1 MNLTKEHSIQ
11 IKGVAILCMVLFHL
25 FGFPERIPTSVQWM
39 GMPIIKALQ
48 ICVPI
53 YLFMAGYGLQC
64 IVAKG
69 TVTWMSIGKR
79 LKKLYLSFWWVAI
92 PFISVGCIVGYYAP
106 DVKNIFYNLSGLTT
120 SCNGEWWF
128 FSLYAE
134 LLVLFYF
141 VSKIKLGWK
150 GYLLLM
156 LGLLILTRGL
166 NCALHLDEEMIV
178 ERHLKMILIDLN
190 IFMLGCF
197 FAKFNIF
204 GWLHERCYWLYE
216 KIYLAPLLLVIP
228 ILVRAYL
235 PLIGITELLIVPMF
249 CVGIVNICKT
259 GGGKILLFF
268 GKHSMNL
275 WLVHSFFI
283 FYFLNDISF
292 ITNNPLVMFIT
303 VLGCSLLCS
312 IIIELIQSK
321 IHI

>member
-120 SCNGEWWF
+120 SCNAEWWF

-156 LGLLILTRGL
+156 LGLLILTRGV
-166 NCALHLDEEMIV
+166 NCALHLDEEVIV

-235 PLIGITELLIVPMF
+235 PLIGVTELLIVPMF
-249 CVGIVNICKT
+249 CIGIVNICKT
-259 GGGKILLFF
+259 GGGENLTFLWKTFNESLACSFILHFLFF
-268 GKHSMNL
+268 E
-275 WLVHSFFI
+275 WYFF
-283 FYFLNDISF
+283 YY
-292 ITNNPLVMFIT
+292 
-303 VLGCSLLCS
+303 
-312 IIIELIQSK
+312 K
-321 IHI
+321 

>member
-48 ICVPI
+48 ICVP
-53 YLFMAGYGLQC
+53 GYGLQC

-69 TVTWMSIGKR
+69 AVTWMSIGKR

-166 NCALHLDEEMIV
+166 NCALHLDEEVIV

-204 GWLHERCYWLYE
+204 GWLYERCYWIYE

-249 CVGIVNICKT
+249 CIGIVNVCKT
-259 GGGKILLFF
+259 GGVK
-268 GKHSMNL
+268 S
-275 WLVHSFFI
+275 
-283 FYFLNDISF
+283 YF
-292 ITNNPLVMFIT
+292 
-303 VLGCSLLCS
+303 SL
-312 IIIELIQSK
+312 ENIQ
-321 IHI
+321 

>member
-1 MNLTKEHSIQ
+1 
-11 IKGVAILCMVLFHL
+11 
-25 FGFPERIPTSVQWM
+25 
-39 GMPIIKALQ
+39 
-48 ICVPI
+48 
-53 YLFMAGYGLQC
+53 
-64 IVAKG
+64 
-69 TVTWMSIGKR
+69 
-79 LKKLYLSFWWVAI
+79 
-92 PFISVGCIVGYYAP
+92 
-106 DVKNIFYNLSGLTT
+106 
-120 SCNGEWWF
+120 
-128 FSLYAE
+128 
-134 LLVLFYF
+134 
-141 VSKIKLGWK
+141 
-150 GYLLLM
+150 
-156 LGLLILTRGL
+156 
-166 NCALHLDEEMIV
+166 
-178 ERHLKMILIDLN
+178 MILIDLN

-259 GGGKILLFF
+259 GGKILLFF

-275 WLVHSFFI
+275 WLVHSFFT
-283 FYFLNDISF
+283 FYFLNGISF

-312 IIIELIQSK
+312 IIIELIKSK